1 MLMGAHNR
9 RVNEEVL
16 SHLER
21 SALSVVPQLA
31 PHTPTFPA
39 AEAVIDGIPA
49 AKLRWH
55 ITPGKAGAGHIE
67 DCFDEHP
74 ITEHGRAT
82 RGVLDPRKDRGD
94 VFPSF
99 VRQE

>member
-1 MLMGAHNR
+1 MGAHHR
-9 RVNEEVL
+9 RVHEEVL

-21 SALSVVPQLA
+21 SAWSVVPQLA

-39 AEAVIDGIPA
+39 AETVLDGIPA
-49 AKLRWH
+49 ANLRWH
-55 ITPGKAGAGHIE
+55 ITPGKAGAGHRE
-67 DCFDEHP
+67 DRFDAHP

-82 RGVLDPRKDRGD
+82 RGVLDPRQDRGD